1 MRTREEQ
8 IAKLRMDIKAG
19 KTDILEWEDM
29 SRFCIAKAHILE
41 AERRAEQRVRAEIGR
56 DSERLDWLGGNVTLS
71 ARYFLRGGWAVMHLD
86 EALGHGETLRQ
97 AIDAA
102 RKVG

>member
-8 IAKLRMDIKAG
+8 IDSVYRVHNHYSTITQEAFRN
-19 KTDILEWEDM
+19 
-29 SRFCIAKAHILE
+29 HIEE
-41 AERRAEQRVRAEIGR
+41 AEHRAEQRVRAEIAH

-102 RKVG
+102 REVE

>member
-8 IAKLRMDIKAG
+8 IAELVDALKRPVCRPDYSVS
-19 KTDILEWEDM
+19 ILEDWLEH
-29 SRFCIAKAHILE
+29 HILE
-41 AERRAEQRVRAEIGR
+41 AERRAEQRVRAEIAR

-102 RKVG
+102 REVG

>member
-8 IAKLRMDIKAG
+8 ISALALEIDGVQPKAST
-19 KTDILEWEDM
+19 KRYVEQHLI
-29 SRFCIAKAHILE
+29 E

-86 EALGHGETLRQ
+86 ETLGHGETLRQ

-102 RKVG
+102 REVG